1 MVLLFINCFVF
12 NLVLLKIG
20 IVYNYKK
27 VRYLKLIWYVFL
39 YFENDGRIC
48 WVINRCYLIYF
59 IGVFKIGVKFDILY
73 DFEFYV
79 LEVGCWLGF
88 GEVFNFYG
96 YR

>member
-1 MVLLFINCFVF
+1 MFFYILRMMEEYVELL
-12 NLVLLKIG
+12 IG
-20 IVYNYKK
+20 VM
-27 VRYLKLIWYVFL
+27 
-39 YFENDGRIC
+39 E
-48 WVINRCYLIYF
+48 YF

>member
-1 MVLLFINCFVF
+1 MGLLFINCFVF
-12 NLVLLKIG
+12 NLILLKIG
-20 IVYNYKK
+20 KNLYLFKSK
-27 VRYLKLIWYVFL
+27 VFKLIWYVFL
-39 YFENDGRIC
+39 YFKNDGGIC
-48 WVINRCYLIYF
+48 WVINWCCWIFYW
-59 IGVFKIGVKFDILY
+59 VFEISVKFDILY

>member
-1 MVLLFINCFVF
+1 MFFYILRMMEEYVELL
-12 NLVLLKIG
+12 IG
-20 IVYNYKK
+20 VM
-27 VRYLKLIWYVFL
+27 
-39 YFENDGRIC
+39 E
-48 WVINRCYLIYF
+48 YF

-79 LEVGCWLGF
+79 LEVCCLLGF